1 VPRPIFTLALGLLL
15 VAQTVSP
22 TAQEPGPVTVTLRL
36 AGERHQFR
44 PGEIIRIELTF
55 DSRVPRR
62 YAVDGATYD
71 RSGRLTIDEFR
82 LAPLS
87 LVTDPMLDYFAHVG
101 GYLGGGLR
109 GIGRLGERPYTVG
122 LQLNEWFRFDT
133 EGTFTLSVRTRRV
146 TDEQNRTPESQA
158 IVPLESNA
166 ITFEILPPDPRWE
179 EAEVERAT
187 EILSQRQPIER
198 RNGCRIL
205 RFLGTIAAIDEM
217 VRRYDE
223 EECRFD
229 FVAGLFSAPNR
240 AYVVQQLEA
249 GLQVTDQPV
258 TGSYLR
264 TLSALSVYLQ
274 QPELRP
280 AQTAETKG
288 RLETGGELSRRP
300 ELVQGELER
309 YAQLLEAALPLKT
322 GTARAVSTAEYAALV
337 RTRPGPTAPST
348 AATARRQL
356 IAAFA
361 DLPVSRQEPLLLFQ
375 WRSVADVALVPAL
388 RQLAAGSNSL
398 ADLALRRLYQIAPE
412 EGRARI
418 IDTIRR
424 PHASST
430 LKTLGALPD
439 ATVPELDQAIAQ
451 NLETDAADLFLMTI
465 NTAMLHR
472 YATTSLVPRVQWL
485 VPLVGRLACLPQAHT
500 LAYFLRVRPQ
510 EGAELLDRA
519 ITARV
524 GTGCYQSV
532 LLDTAQ
538 LRMTP
543 ELERRAIT
551 ALDDEHPRVVLSA
564 IDTLGR
570 FGSPLAIPHLRAR
583 FEAWHRT
590 WQGRAREL
598 QWNHA
603 VDVDDPGVVNGT
615 IETAYLRAL
624 GAPLG
629 WRTSADEISTLRE
642 WCVTE
647 NCRRQADSL
656 ISQAAD
662 TTIEVSR
669 FEGNADFEGRMAQY
683 YLDSLAALGRKL
695 SQFPKG
701 TNFPVRASGDAET
714 ARTIIAEL
722 AAWAT
727 KQGFRVGP

>member
-1 VPRPIFTLALGLLL
+1 
-15 VAQTVSP
+15 
-22 TAQEPGPVTVTLRL
+22 
-36 AGERHQFR
+36 
-44 PGEIIRIELTF
+44 
-55 DSRVPRR
+55 
-62 YAVDGATYD
+62 
-71 RSGRLTIDEFR
+71 
-82 LAPLS
+82 
-87 LVTDPMLDYFAHVG
+87 
-101 GYLGGGLR
+101 
-109 GIGRLGERPYTVG
+109 
-122 LQLNEWFRFDT
+122 
-133 EGTFTLSVRTRRV
+133 
-146 TDEQNRTPESQA
+146 
-158 IVPLESNA
+158 
-166 ITFEILPPDPRWE
+166 
-179 EAEVERAT
+179 
-187 EILSQRQPIER
+187 
-198 RNGCRIL
+198 
-205 RFLGTIAAIDEM
+205 
-217 VRRYDE
+217 
-223 EECRFD
+223 
-229 FVAGLFSAPNR
+229 
-240 AYVVQQLEA
+240 
-249 GLQVTDQPV
+249 
-258 TGSYLR
+258 
-264 TLSALSVYLQ
+264 
-274 QPELRP
+274 
-280 AQTAETKG
+280 
-288 RLETGGELSRRP
+288 
-300 ELVQGELER
+300 
-309 YAQLLEAALPLKT
+309 
-322 GTARAVSTAEYAALV
+322 
-337 RTRPGPTAPST
+337 
-348 AATARRQL
+348 
-356 IAAFA
+356 
-361 DLPVSRQEPLLLFQ
+361 
-375 WRSVADVALVPAL
+375 
-388 RQLAAGSNSL
+388 
-398 ADLALRRLYQIAPE
+398 LALRRLYQIAPE

-424 PHASST
+424 PHAGST

-570 FGSPLAIPHLRAR
+570 FGSPLAIPHLRGR

-598 QWNHA
+598 QWNQA
-603 VDVDDPGVVNGT
+603 VDVDAPGVVNGT

-629 WRTSADEISTLRE
+629 WQTSADEISTLRE